1 MAQLTGFSSRLK
13 FKLTDDQKKW
23 LLSIKDDQKKA
34 TGLGFTGGALKDM
47 RRSGIIEIAK
57 RGKTMTWQ
65 AGPKYKRAM
74 SYLGANGN
82 TWPEYFL
89 SLAELAASRS
99 YCLHRKVGA
108 VLVKDRRVI
117 ATGYNGP
124 ASGLPHCEQC
134 RRMEPGKELEDCYA
148 VHAEENAIIQ
158 VAVHGLTTQGSTL
171 YCTHQ
176 PCFHCAKLIIQAKVR
191 NVVYAEP
198 YPDGRGLELLKKAKI
213 EVTKLE

>member
-1 MAQLTGFSSRLK
+1 MAQLTGFSSQLK

-23 LLSIKDDQKKA
+23 LISLKSGPKKA
-34 TGLGFTGGALKDM
+34 TGVGFNGGYLKDM
-47 RRSGIIEIAK
+47 RLSGIIEITK
-57 RGKTMTWQ
+57 GGKVMTW
-65 AGPKYKRAM
+65 GPGPEYKRAM
-74 SYLGANGN
+74 TYLDGSQS
-82 TWPEYFL
+82 WQEYFL

-99 YCLHRKVGA
+99 HCLHRKVGA

-176 PCFHCAKLIIQAKVR
+176 PCFHCAKLIIQAKVSDIYYR
-191 NVVYAEP
+191 EP

-213 EVTKLE
+213 DVTKLE